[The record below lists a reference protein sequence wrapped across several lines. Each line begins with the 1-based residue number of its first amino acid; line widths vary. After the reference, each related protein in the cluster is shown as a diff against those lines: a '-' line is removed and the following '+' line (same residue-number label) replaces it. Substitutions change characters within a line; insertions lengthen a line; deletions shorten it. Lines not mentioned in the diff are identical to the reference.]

1 VNELLIPTE
10 KVAEAA
16 LVMAGPWPATM
27 DSVWVA
33 LGLTPFAAVTVIG
46 KVPCVVGVP
55 ESSAVPLPPSTNVRP
70 SRLPV
75 SVITDVGA
83 PVVVTAKDPTC
94 PTVKSAVALLVITG
108 GAGATMEM
116 VSASVAV
123 LPELLVAVMVTGYVA
138 PVAAVVGPEMVA
150 VPCRCP

>member
-1 VNELLIPTE
+1 
-10 KVAEAA
+10 
-16 LVMAGPWPATM
+16 
-27 DSVWVA
+27 
-33 LGLTPFAAVTVIG
+33 
-46 KVPCVVGVP
+46 
-55 ESSAVPLPPSTNVRP
+55 
-70 SRLPV
+70 
-75 SVITDVGA
+75 VITDVGA

-150 VPCRCP
+150 VPLPLSLKVVPGGRGVAVPRAMVGSGKPVVVTV